1 MKKFKAISNKLA
13 VYFVELSIDDGFFSC
28 EEYTKNLVG
37 FWAKDITDLK
47 EKIKRFVPRSI
58 KQVLVWD
65 SKMYTGS
72 KGVDKVIIN
81 YMYNY
86 NTHKLMPVDFPGF
99 FESKVINKHPEMHGV
114 MKFISHMEDY
124 K

>member
-1 MKKFKAISNKLA
+1 MKKFRAISNKLA

-28 EEYTKNLVG
+28 EEYTKNMVS
-37 FWAKDITDLK
+37 FWAKDIQDLK

-72 KGVDKVIIN
+72 KGVDKVIVN

-86 NTHKLMPVDFPGF
+86 NSKKLTPVDFPGF
-99 FESKVINKHPEMHGV
+99 FESKVINKHPDMYGI
-114 MKFISHMEDY
+114 MNFISHITEA
-124 K
+124 